1 MFEHNT
7 AINGGGLFIEK
18 ECTVSINE
26 SEIGN
31 NAATLRGGAIAIRGS
46 VLILTETVTDNNR
59 AQGGASVSAC
69 RSTVYTNEKELQ
81 AIRDPV
87 PVYAHCVVNDGDP
100 EITESTLTSATNSTL
115 HYEMGI
121 DISVTNFNNGI
132 NSCNL
137 HPKIGFIVALVTLV
151 STSLVLIGFILTD
164 KVYYYLKR
172 NTSSSALRILTSD
185 KKSAMG
191 EQPQGVEMQPFEK
204 KMDLGSS

>member
-1 MFEHNT
+1 M
-7 AINGGGLFIEK
+7 
-18 ECTVSINE
+18 
-26 SEIGN
+26 
-31 NAATLRGGAIAIRGS
+31 
-46 VLILTETVTDNNR
+46 
-59 AQGGASVSAC
+59 SAC
-69 RSTVYTNEKELQ
+69 RSTVYTNEKELD

-100 EITESTLTSATNSTL
+100 EITESTLTSATNSTF

-172 NTSSSALRILTSD
+172 NTSSSAPSILTSD
-185 KKSAMG
+185 KKCAMG
-191 EQPQGVEMQPFEK
+191 EQPQGMEMQPFEK
-204 KMDLGSS
+204 KMDLASS